1 MVSKS
6 NKKACIFCVLL
17 SSCIISSMVQ
27 TALNTALA
35 LIMEE
40 MSVSA
45 GTAQWLASSYSL
57 VMGIMVLSTAFLIRR
72 YPSRPLY
79 LSFMS
84 LFSLGLLLAALS
96 PSFWVLLLGRVLQA
110 VGCGLLMSL
119 TQVVILSV
127 YPPETRG
134 SVMGLY
140 GLAVCAAPVLAP
152 TLTGIIIDSMGW
164 QMVFWIALG
173 ASVITLGIGFFTMG
187 NVTETTPI
195 SFDILSLLLCAAGFA
210 SLVVGLGNWSS
221 YKFVSVPVLGLVVGG
236 LGFLLLFVKRQQQL
250 SVPFLNLKAFAN
262 LEFRLSVLSSMLI
275 YCSMMAVSTLLPLY
289 NQSLRGVSATTS
301 GLIMM
306 PGSLVTALISP
317 VAGKMPNGRQNT
329 MNQMRELI
337 TQCYNHPSIVCWGLS
352 NEVAVHGI
360 TEDLMQ
366 NHILLNDLCHEMDK
380 TRPTTMAHPFML
392 EHESP
397 LIQITDIG
405 SYNLYFGWYMGTLEQ
420 NDSFFDEYHE
430 KYPKRIMGFS
440 EYGADANV
448 RFQTAHPEQ
457 GDYSEQYQCLYHES
471 LLGTIRRH
479 PWMWATHLWNMFDFA
494 ADGRDEGGAHGLN
507 QKGLVTFDRKIKKDA
522 FYLYKATW
530 NKEEPFVHI
539 CGRRY
544 VDRTEQETE
553 VRVYSNQHQVTLMVD
568 GQKVD
573 ELEGETVF
581 VFKLP
586 ISGRHTVKAVADS
599 CQDEITV
606 CKVDHPNKA
615 YCLGKTGSVSNW
627 FDEAEFKSD
636 HYSIR
641 DSFGVL
647 MAHPQTGKLVG
658 DLMRKIVESRGDVAK
673 TAHKNPNLQKMLAGM
688 SFQALLKQAGDSV
701 SEATC
706 KELNAALQKIP
717 K

>member
-6 NKKACIFCVLL
+6 KKKACIFCVLL

-119 TQVVILSV
+119 TQVVI
-127 YPPETRG
+127 PETRG

-221 YKFVSVPVLGLVVGG
+221 YKIVSVPVLGLVVGG

-317 VAGKMPNGRQNT
+317 VAGKIHDRFGIRKLYLIGGFLILTGHISFCLLTTDTPVAIISVLFLVRQLGIGMLMMT
-329 MNQMRELI
+329 
-337 TQCYNHPSIVCWGLS
+337 TVTWGMSTLQ
-352 NEVAVHGI
+352 G
-360 TEDLMQ
+360 
-366 NHILLNDLCHEMDK
+366 EMISDG
-380 TRPTTMAHPFML
+380 TAIISSLRTVSGA
-392 EHESP
+392 
-397 LIQITDIG
+397 IG
-405 SYNLYFGWYMGTLEQ
+405 S
-420 NDSFFDEYHE
+420 
-430 KYPKRIMGFS
+430 
-440 EYGADANV
+440 A
-448 RFQTAHPEQ
+448 
-457 GDYSEQYQCLYHES
+457 
-471 LLGTIRRH
+471 
-479 PWMWATHLWNMFDFA
+479 
-494 ADGRDEGGAHGLN
+494 
-507 QKGLVTFDRKIKKDA
+507 
-522 FYLYKATW
+522 
-530 NKEEPFVHI
+530 
-539 CGRRY
+539 
-544 VDRTEQETE
+544 
-553 VRVYSNQHQVTLMVD
+553 
-568 GQKVD
+568 
-573 ELEGETVF
+573 VF
-581 VFKLP
+581 VS
-586 ISGRHTVKAVADS
+586 IMSAVAGRSDVAAMMCGIRAAFAGIALLSAVLFLLAVLCIGRKKAV
-599 CQDEITV
+599 T
-606 CKVDHPNKA
+606 
-615 YCLGKTGSVSNW
+615 
-627 FDEAEFKSD
+627 AERS
-636 HYSIR
+636 S
-641 DSFGVL
+641 
-647 MAHPQTGKLVG
+647 
-658 DLMRKIVESRGDVAK
+658 
-673 TAHKNPNLQKMLAGM
+673 
-688 SFQALLKQAGDSV
+688 
-701 SEATC
+701 
-706 KELNAALQKIP
+706 
-717 K
+717 

>member
-221 YKFVSVPVLGLVVGG
+221 YKIISVPVLGLVVGG

-317 VAGKMPNGRQNT
+317 VAGKIHDRFGIRKLYLIGGFLILTGHISFCLLTTDTPVAIISVLFLVRQLGIGMLMMT
-329 MNQMRELI
+329 
-337 TQCYNHPSIVCWGLS
+337 TVTWGMSTLQ
-352 NEVAVHGI
+352 G
-360 TEDLMQ
+360 
-366 NHILLNDLCHEMDK
+366 EMISDG
-380 TRPTTMAHPFML
+380 TAIISSLRTVSGA
-392 EHESP
+392 
-397 LIQITDIG
+397 IG
-405 SYNLYFGWYMGTLEQ
+405 S
-420 NDSFFDEYHE
+420 
-430 KYPKRIMGFS
+430 
-440 EYGADANV
+440 A
-448 RFQTAHPEQ
+448 
-457 GDYSEQYQCLYHES
+457 
-471 LLGTIRRH
+471 
-479 PWMWATHLWNMFDFA
+479 
-494 ADGRDEGGAHGLN
+494 
-507 QKGLVTFDRKIKKDA
+507 
-522 FYLYKATW
+522 
-530 NKEEPFVHI
+530 
-539 CGRRY
+539 
-544 VDRTEQETE
+544 
-553 VRVYSNQHQVTLMVD
+553 
-568 GQKVD
+568 
-573 ELEGETVF
+573 VF
-581 VFKLP
+581 VS
-586 ISGRHTVKAVADS
+586 IMSAVAGRS
-599 CQDEITV
+599 
-606 CKVDHPNKA
+606 
-615 YCLGKTGSVSNW
+615 
-627 FDEAEFKSD
+627 
-636 HYSIR
+636 
-641 DSFGVL
+641 
-647 MAHPQTGKLVG
+647 
-658 DLMRKIVESRGDVAK
+658 DVA
-673 TAHKNPNLQKMLAGM
+673 AMMCGIRAAFAGI
-688 SFQALLKQAGDSV
+688 ALLSAVLFLLAVLCIGRKKTVTAERS
-701 SEATC
+701 S
-706 KELNAALQKIP
+706 
-717 K
+717 